1 MSSAAL
7 DLLVFVSLT
16 GLGHAVRYRRGFR
29 EREQRAATLEAG
41 LTRARLH
48 LLQAQLQPHF
58 LFNTLN
64 SITALVRQNPAA
76 AEEMLTSLSDLLRL
90 ALSQSGREWTT
101 VREELH
107 FLDLYLNLQ
116 RMRFGDRLRC
126 EQRVDPA
133 ALDCR
138 LPGLLLQSLVENAI
152 RHGLEPTGRPGTIRL
167 SGHRDD
173 TTLELSVEDDGV
185 GCPELE
191 TGQNNTGVGI
201 ANVRERLTA
210 MYGEKAT
217 LMFSKGS
224 SGGLRACIR
233 LPARTSHQSDPN
245 ITVS

>member
-1 MSSAAL
+1 
-7 DLLVFVSLT
+7 
-16 GLGHAVRYRRGFR
+16 
-29 EREQRAATLEAG
+29 
-41 LTRARLH
+41 
-48 LLQAQLQPHF
+48 
-58 LFNTLN
+58 
-64 SITALVRQNPAA
+64 
-76 AEEMLTSLSDLLRL
+76 
-90 ALSQSGREWTT
+90 
-101 VREELH
+101 
-107 FLDLYLNLQ
+107 
-116 RMRFGDRLRC
+116 MRFGDRLRC